1 MTFIGYRFPRRGPVR
16 TVADY
21 LIITLAS
28 LAMAAAVDMFLAPN
42 KVVCAGV
49 TGIAQLIQYL
59 WGWPIGLSTLALNIP
74 LLIAGVRWGGG
85 IRLLV
90 RTIYCVVVMSLA
102 IDLLANVLPPVKG
115 DPLIYTIFGGL
126 LDGVGVGM
134 VLRVRGTTGGTDIL
148 AQLLYKYRRV
158 NFGTV
163 FLVANT
169 VILLAAI
176 PVVGLVPVLYALL
189 VNYISAKV
197 VDTVQEG
204 LGYARAFLIMSLKSE
219 EMRAAIL
226 AEVGRGVTVLDA
238 KGGFS
243 GDARPALYVVVS
255 RAQSSGLKRLIA
267 DVDPEAFVVVS
278 EAHEVLGEGFRPVAG

>member
-1 MTFIGYRFPRRGPVR
+1 MTFLRYKSLRRGRLR
-16 TVADY
+16 TITDY
-21 LIITLAS
+21 VIITLAS
-28 LAMAAAVDMFLAPN
+28 LVCAAAVDMFLAPN
-42 KVVCAGV
+42 RVVSAGV
-49 TGIAQLIQYL
+49 TGIAQLLQYL
-59 WGWPIGLSTLALNIP
+59 WGWPIGLATLALNVP
-74 LLIAGVRWGGG
+74 LLLAGVRWGGG

-90 RTIYCVVVMSLA
+90 RTIYCVVVMSLG
-102 IDLLANVLPPVKG
+102 IDLLAPYLPAIKG

-126 LDGVGVGM
+126 LDGIGVGL

-169 VILLAAI
+169 LILLVAI

-204 LGYARAFLIMSLKSE
+204 LGYARAFMILSLKSE

-226 AEVGRGVTVLDA
+226 EEVGRGVTVMEA
-238 KGGFS
+238 RGGFS
-243 GDARPALYVVVS
+243 GETRPALYVVVS

-278 EAHEVLGEGFRPVAG
+278 EANEVLGEGFRPVAD

>member
-1 MTFIGYRFPRRGPVR
+1 
-16 TVADY
+16 
-21 LIITLAS
+21 
-28 LAMAAAVDMFLAPN
+28 MAAAVDMFLAPN
-42 KVVCAGV
+42 RVVAAGV
-49 TGIAQLIQYL
+49 TGIAQLFQYL
-59 WGWPIGLSTLALNIP
+59 WGWPIGLSTLALNVP
-74 LLIAGVRWGGG
+74 LLVAAVRWGGG
-85 IRLLV
+85 VKVLF
-90 RTIYCVVVMSLA
+90 RTIYCVVVMSA
-102 IDLLANVLPPVKG
+102 GIDLLAPILPKIVG

-126 LDGVGVGM
+126 LDGIGVGL

-169 VILLAAI
+169 LILLVAI

-219 EMRAAIL
+219 ELRKAIL
-226 AEVGRGVTVLDA
+226 DEVGRGITVLEA
-238 KGGFS
+238 KGGYS
-243 GDARPALYVVVS
+243 GDPRPALYVVVS

-278 EAHEVLGEGFRPVAG
+278 EAHEVLGEGFRSVAD

>member
-1 MTFIGYRFPRRGPVR
+1 MTFLRYKSLRRGRLR
-16 TVADY
+16 TVTDY
-21 LIITLAS
+21 ILLTAAS
-28 LAMAAAVDMFLAPN
+28 LVVASTVDMFLAPN
-42 KVVCAGV
+42 HVVSAGV
-49 TGIAQLIQYL
+49 TGIAQIFQYL
-59 WGWPIGLSTLALNIP
+59 WGWPIGLSTLALNVP
-74 LLIAGVRWGGG
+74 LLLAGVRWGGG
-85 IRLLV
+85 FRLLV
-90 RTIYCVVVMSLA
+90 RTIYCVVVMSLG
-102 IDLLANVLPPVKG
+102 IDLMAPLLPKIVG

-126 LDGVGVGM
+126 LDGLGVGLI
-134 VLRVRGTTGGTDIL
+134 LRVRGTTGGTDIL

-169 VILLAAI
+169 LILLMAI

-204 LGYARAFLIMSLKSE
+204 LGYARAFLILSLKYE
-219 EMRAAIL
+219 EMRQAIL
-226 AEVGRGVTVLDA
+226 DEVGRGITVLEA
-238 KGGFS
+238 RGGFS
-243 GDARPALYVVVS
+243 GDIRPALYVVVS

-278 EAHEVLGEGFRPVAG
+278 EAHEVLGEGFRPVAE

>member
-1 MTFIGYRFPRRGPVR
+1 MTFIAHRHLRQGHLRLA
-16 TVADY
+16 TDY
-21 LIITLAS
+21 IVLTAASLTLAVC
-28 LAMAAAVDMFLAPN
+28 VDMFLAPN
-42 KVVCAGV
+42 HVVSAGV
-49 TGIAQLIQYL
+49 TGIAQLIQYK
-59 WGWPIGLSTLALNIP
+59 WGWPIGLSTLALNVP

-85 IRLLV
+85 IRLLF
-90 RTIYCVVVMSLA
+90 RTIYCVVVMSFG
-102 IDLLANVLPPVKG
+102 IDLLAPVIPVVKG

-126 LDGVGVGM
+126 LDGLGIGL

-169 VILLAAI
+169 VILLGAI

-204 LGYARAFLIMSLKSE
+204 LGYARAFLIMTLKHE
-219 EMRAAIL
+219 EMRKAIL

-238 KGGFS
+238 RGGYR
-243 GDARPALYVVVS
+243 GDVRPALYVVVS

-267 DVDPEAFVVVS
+267 DVDPEAFIVVS
-278 EAHEVLGEGFRPVAG
+278 EAHEVLGEGFRPVVD

>member
-1 MTFIGYRFPRRGPVR
+1 MTFIAHKFLRRGPAR
-16 TVADY
+16 TFGDY
-21 LIITLAS
+21 LVLTLAS
-28 LAMAAAVDMFLAPN
+28 LTVAVCVDMFLAPN
-42 KVVCAGV
+42 HVVSAGV
-49 TGIAQLIQYL
+49 TGVAQLFQYM
-59 WGWPIGLSTLALNIP
+59 WGWPIGLSTLALNVP
-74 LLIAGVRWGGG
+74 LLAAGVKWGGG
-85 IRLLV
+85 FKLLW
-90 RTIYCVVVMSLA
+90 RTIYCVVVMSLG
-102 IDLLANVLPPVKG
+102 IDLLAGVVPTVEG

-126 LDGVGVGM
+126 LDGLGVGL

-169 VILLAAI
+169 LILLGAI

-204 LGYARAFLIMSLKSE
+204 LGYARAFLIMTLKCE
-219 EMRAAIL
+219 EMRQAVL
-226 AEVGRGVTVLDA
+226 AEVGRGVTVLEA
-238 KGGFS
+238 RGGFS
-243 GDARPALYVVVS
+243 GDSRPALYVVVS

-278 EAHEVLGEGFRPVAG
+278 EAHEVLGEGFRPVAD